1 FRRVIF
7 RSRIS
12 FFFSSRRRHTSS
24 VSAFLLNRSSDLP
37 ELNAWERAGADAS
50 SAGMVDAGFEN
61 QKELTKIQLDN
72 QKEIAEMQ
80 NETQKEIAG
89 IQSATS
95 RQNTKDQVYAQ
106 NEMLAY
112 QQKESTARV
121 ASIMENTNLSKQQ
134 QVSEIMR
141 QMLTQAQTA
150 GQYFTNDQIKE
161 MTRKVSA
168 EVDLV

>member
-1 FRRVIF
+1 VYLVVIRIHRTLNSILLPYTTLFR
-7 RSRIS
+7 
-12 FFFSSRRRHTSS
+12 
-24 VSAFLLNRSSDLP
+24 
-37 ELNAWERAGADAS
+37 
-50 SAGMVDAGFEN
+50 
-61 QKELTKIQLDN
+61 
-72 QKEIAEMQ
+72 
-80 NETQKEIAG
+80 
-89 IQSATS
+89 SATS

-161 MTRKVSA
+161 MTR
-168 EVDLV
+168 

>member
-1 FRRVIF
+1 MIIPMLCVTIFVIL
-7 RSRIS
+7 
-12 FFFSSRRRHTSS
+12 
-24 VSAFLLNRSSDLP
+24 VVWFLLPRVARLMIHS
-37 ELNAWERAGADAS
+37 
-50 SAGMVDAGFEN
+50 
-61 QKELTKIQLDN
+61 
-72 QKEIAEMQ
+72 
-80 NETQKEIAG
+80 ETQKEIAG

-168 EVDLV
+168 EVDL

>member
-1 FRRVIF
+1 SYELILYFFSFLNIPLPSRSTLFPYTTLF
-7 RSRIS
+7 RS
-12 FFFSSRRRHTSS
+12 
-24 VSAFLLNRSSDLP
+24 
-37 ELNAWERAGADAS
+37 
-50 SAGMVDAGFEN
+50 
-61 QKELTKIQLDN
+61 
-72 QKEIAEMQ
+72 AEMQ

-150 GQYFTNDQIKE
+150 GQYF
-161 MTRKVSA
+161 
-168 EVDLV
+168 

>member
-1 FRRVIF
+1 PLHFRYLITAHPLLLVL
-7 RSRIS
+7 S
-12 FFFSSRRRHTSS
+12 FLSLSFHSYADHRDTHT
-24 VSAFLLNRSSDLP
+24 FPTRRSSDL
-37 ELNAWERAGADAS
+37 
-50 SAGMVDAGFEN
+50 
-61 QKELTKIQLDN
+61 
-72 QKEIAEMQ
+72 Q

-141 QMLTQAQTA
+141 QMLTQAQT
-150 GQYFTNDQIKE
+150 
-161 MTRKVSA
+161 
-168 EVDLV
+168 

>member
-1 FRRVIF
+1 MHGMLLCFVLFIVNIIFFFFLLIRHPTRPTLYPYTTLF
-7 RSRIS
+7 RS
-12 FFFSSRRRHTSS
+12 
-24 VSAFLLNRSSDLP
+24 
-37 ELNAWERAGADAS
+37 
-50 SAGMVDAGFEN
+50 
-61 QKELTKIQLDN
+61 
-72 QKEIAEMQ
+72 

-141 QMLTQAQTA
+141 QML
-150 GQYFTNDQIKE
+150 
-161 MTRKVSA
+161 
-168 EVDLV
+168 